1 MEDILSGITDF
12 FDQILAFFSLIGDFV
27 THMVNAIGDLLKF
40 VVLLPSVFNL
50 SSLFVPSFIA
60 MLGSC
65 TIAIALCVRL
75 FGGGGG

>member
-1 MEDILSGITDF
+1 MEDILSGITEF
-12 FDQILAFFSLIGDFV
+12 FDQILAFFSMIGDFIS
-27 THMVNAIGDLLKF
+27 HMFSALGDLLKF
-40 VVLLPSVFNL
+40 IALLPSVFNM

-60 MLGSC
+60 MLGFC